1 MGGTGGPQSRIA
13 LAAGLPGRGPG
24 FDLSPP
30 GPGAVP
36 SSGACSFPSV
46 GARDTRRVPV
56 VLAPGPQAA
65 VAVLRPPA
73 FASVSARSPPS
84 LAHVCDFRATGRV
97 SLVLNVPLLLRP

>member
-1 MGGTGGPQSRIA
+1 M
-13 LAAGLPGRGPG
+13 AAGLPGRGPG

-65 VAVLRPPA
+65 VAVLRPPPSLP
-73 FASVSARSPPS
+73 FPHVLLPPSRTSVISARR
-84 LAHVCDFRATGRV
+84 AVFRWF
-97 SLVLNVPLLLRP
+97 